1 MEFKAHTNDA
11 EFQALMRRLKGAGSK
26 ANSVMKTSMRRGA
39 KPLLT
44 DLKSEADANK
54 RTGATMRSMGV
65 HVKKSGGLLIGVRYN
80 FRDKKTGKIPN
91 TYAAKIV
98 IGKQGDWFGK
108 VWERHKH
115 ALTMKMFGELKTRLT
130 KKGF

>member
-11 EFQALMRRLKGAGSK
+11 EFQALMRRLKASGSK
-26 ANSVMKTSMRRGA
+26 ANSIMKTSLRRGS

-44 DLKSEADANK
+44 DLKTEAEANK
-54 RTGATMRSMGV
+54 RTGATRRAMGV
-65 HVKKSGGLLIGVRYN
+65 HVKKDGGIMVGVRYN
-80 FRDKKTGKIPN
+80 FKDPKTGKIPN
-91 TYAAKIV
+91 LYAAKIV

-108 VWERHKH
+108 VWNRHKH
-115 ALTMKMFGELKTRLT
+115 PLTMKVFGELKTQLT